1 MSCRPK
7 LASELNLFHHFFIRP
22 SATWICDTRRDLKE
36 LFSLSQQ
43 SSMSQSEQEN
53 ESSLLLKSQSFVP
66 GPGEDESV
74 KGEIK
79 GSFHAITRIV

>member
-1 MSCRPK
+1 
-7 LASELNLFHHFFIRP
+7 
-22 SATWICDTRRDLKE
+22 
-36 LFSLSQQ
+36 
-43 SSMSQSEQEN
+43 MSQSEQEN

-79 GSFHAITRIV
+79 GSFHAITRIVWLWTALEQLLPFLTFE